1 MITSDLINF
10 PDLVKGLGME
20 AEPCKLQE
28 EKEEEM
34 EEGVGED
41 RNMLVLEEGEQKA
54 DEMGA
59 GGREAPLTILIPS
72 SPPPPCEPGG
82 LDSDTLVTYY

>member
-1 MITSDLINF
+1 
-10 PDLVKGLGME
+10 ME

-41 RNMLVLEEGEQKA
+41 RNMVLEEGEEKA

-72 SPPPPCEPGG
+72 SPPPPREPGG

>member
-1 MITSDLINF
+1 
-10 PDLVKGLGME
+10 ME

-41 RNMLVLEEGEQKA
+41 RNMVLEEGEEKV
-54 DEMGA
+54 DEMA
-59 GGREAPLTILIPS
+59 GGRDAPLTILIPS
-72 SPPPPCEPGG
+72 SPPPPREPGG
-82 LDSDTLVTYY
+82 